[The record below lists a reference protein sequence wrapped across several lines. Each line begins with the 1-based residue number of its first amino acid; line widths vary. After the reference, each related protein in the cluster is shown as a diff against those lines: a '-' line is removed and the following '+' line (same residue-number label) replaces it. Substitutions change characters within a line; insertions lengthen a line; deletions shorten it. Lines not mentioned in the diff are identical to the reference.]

1 MVLFRSPLGLL
12 SRARGGAR
20 SHPPH
25 LGWAVRVAMSL
36 GSLQPG
42 GAPEAPSLLSTL
54 SQARDLLRVR
64 ATFKTKSKS
73 KQVPLESLQIP
84 RHFSLVQQCPL
95 SGGAGGVEEAERRF
109 HCSRPTGPSG
119 SSGAAGVGEG
129 RSGGT
134 PPSLK
139 HIPGL
144 ACPLLQRGGSE
155 GGACPPPGSPRTA
168 GLSRWILVLV
178 PCVTKERGPRPLALT
193 PALCSLKW
201 GIVLVQE
208 LPNGPRQLGDFLI
221 GVQVA
226 VDGLPTEMLESGHVG
241 GEGPA
246 QHQRDLLAPRVDVIG
261 SPGGRPRQRL
271 GGRLF
276 WHLGGGRGG
285 FTRWRREGGRAGGRH
300 VVMHQLEHAVEARHR
315 LRAPGVALQ
324 REAAPLALDA
334 QVLGPRLGLDA
345 EREEVALVRAVA
357 DEEGAGGLGAEQ
369 QVRLAARHRAPVE
382 AALLQLAHCVHH
394 QLVLALG
401 AEGLEAQAG
410 VQGAAHPGG
419 GKLAVGD
426 HGARSQR
433 GSARRRLQL
442 LGGLRTA
449 AATASRGA
457 VGRKARAA

>member
-1 MVLFRSPLGLL
+1 M
-12 SRARGGAR
+12 
-20 SHPPH
+20 
-25 LGWAVRVAMSL
+25 
-36 GSLQPG
+36 
-42 GAPEAPSLLSTL
+42 
-54 SQARDLLRVR
+54 
-64 ATFKTKSKS
+64 
-73 KQVPLESLQIP
+73 
-84 RHFSLVQQCPL
+84 
-95 SGGAGGVEEAERRF
+95 
-109 HCSRPTGPSG
+109 
-119 SSGAAGVGEG
+119 GEG
-129 RSGGT
+129 RSGGS
-134 PPSLK
+134 PPPLK
-139 HIPGL
+139 HIPGTTRPVLRGEDRREGPVRPL
-144 ACPLLQRGGSE
+144 AHPELQDSHG
-155 GGACPPPGSPRTA
+155 
-168 GLSRWILVLV
+168 WILVLM
-178 PCVTKERGPRPLALT
+178 PCAMEERGPGPLAPT
-193 PALCSLKW
+193 PALCSLEG

-226 VDGLPTEMLESGHVG
+226 VNGLATEMLQSGHVG

-261 SPGGRPRQRL
+261 SPGGAPRERL
-271 GGRLF
+271 GGRLLG
-276 WHLGGGRGG
+276 HLGGGRGG
-285 FTRWRREGGRAGGRH
+285 GGFSWGRGGGFSWGRGEGGGAGGRH
-300 VVMHQLEHAVEARHR
+300 VVMHQLEHAVEAGHW
-315 LRAPGVALQ
+315 LRAPRIALQ

-334 QVLGPRLGLDA
+334 QVLGPRLRLDA
-345 EREEVALVRAVA
+345 EREEVALIRAVA
-357 DEEGAGGLGAEQ
+357 YEEGAGGLGAEQ
-369 QVRLAARHRAPVE
+369 QVRLAARHGAPVE

-457 VGRKARAA
+457 AGRKARAA

>member
-1 MVLFRSPLGLL
+1 MQGESRKRRAEKRIHGAGRWPRRAGGLL
-12 SRARGGAR
+12 RRSWSGGGALRWLSPFPQTHSRSRLPHSAGGRAEGRGPSAPPRAR
-20 SHPPH
+20 
-25 LGWAVRVAMSL
+25 
-36 GSLQPG
+36 
-42 GAPEAPSLLSTL
+42 PE
-54 SQARDLLRVR
+54 LR
-64 ATFKTKSKS
+64 
-73 KQVPLESLQIP
+73 
-84 RHFSLVQQCPL
+84 
-95 SGGAGGVEEAERRF
+95 
-109 HCSRPTGPSG
+109 
-119 SSGAAGVGEG
+119 
-129 RSGGT
+129 
-134 PPSLK
+134 
-139 HIPGL
+139 
-144 ACPLLQRGGSE
+144 
-155 GGACPPPGSPRTA
+155 GSPGR
-168 GLSRWILVLV
+168 ILVLV
-178 PCVTKERGPRPLALT
+178 PCATEERGPRLLAPT
-193 PALCSLKW
+193 PVLCSLKR

-208 LPNGPRQLGDFLI
+208 FPNGPRQLGDFLI

-226 VDGLPTEMLESGHVG
+226 IDGLPTEMLKSGHVG

-246 QHQRDLLAPRVDVIG
+246 QHQGDLLAPRVDVIG
-261 SPGGRPRQRL
+261 SPGRIPGERL
-271 GGRLF
+271 GWRLLR
-276 WHLGGGRGG
+276 HLGGGLG
-285 FTRWRREGGRAGGRH
+285 RWRGEGGGAGGRH
-300 VVMHQLEHAVEARHR
+300 VVMHQLEHAVEAGHR

-369 QVRLAARHRAPVE
+369 QVRLAARHGAPVE
-382 AALLQLAHCVHH
+382 AALLQLADRVHH

-457 VGRKARAA
+457 VGRKGRAAAPCPLRLPSLRRAAGAPPARRAS